1 MRRIIIIFIVCLSK
15 LHAQDPHFSQFNTA
29 KLNLN
34 PALVS
39 FNSSDYQTLLHRKSQ
54 WSSVADPFKTLA
66 ISFYAKE
73 YYKQL
78 SFGFNFIHDVSGSS
92 SFNTT
97 GLNTSISKIIIN
109 KSNSLISVGTLIG
122 AYQRSIDYSSII
134 FLQEEQLFNDNLFF
148 LDFAVGGVLSQKIN
162 DKTMLECGLSAY
174 HLNQSQQSF
183 NSNIESKMPV
193 KFNTYL
199 TSSHKLSSGF
209 LLNAHIFYSDQ
220 QNISELLY
228 GIDLM
233 SPIDNNF
240 LDEILVGIVIR
251 DNDAM
256 IPKIGFVFEK
266 LNMLLSY
273 DINISKLSKAS
284 NNFGGLEFSL
294 IYSWNKNKSVP
305 EKKYLCPKYL

>member
-1 MRRIIIIFIVCLSK
+1 MRRIIIIFVVCLSQ
-15 LHAQDPHFSQFNTA
+15 LHAQDTHFSQFNTA

-34 PALVS
+34 PALFS
-39 FNSSDYQTLLHRKSQ
+39 FISSDYQTLLHRKSQ

-78 SFGFNFIHDVSGSS
+78 SFGFNFIHDESGPS

-97 GLNTSISKIIIN
+97 GINTSISKIIIN

-134 FLQEEQLFNDNLFF
+134 FLEEEQLFNDNLFF

-162 DKTMLECGLSAY
+162 NKTMLECGLSSY

-183 NSNIESKMPV
+183 NSNVESKMPV

-199 TSSHKLSSGF
+199 ISSHKL
-209 LLNAHIFYSDQ
+209 AWIFH
-220 QNISELLY
+220 
-228 GIDLM
+228 
-233 SPIDNNF
+233 
-240 LDEILVGIVIR
+240 
-251 DNDAM
+251 
-256 IPKIGFVFEK
+256 
-266 LNMLLSY
+266 
-273 DINISKLSKAS
+273 
-284 NNFGGLEFSL
+284 
-294 IYSWNKNKSVP
+294 
-305 EKKYLCPKYL
+305 

>member
-1 MRRIIIIFIVCLSK
+1 MF
-15 LHAQDPHFSQFNTA
+15 
-29 KLNLN
+29 
-34 PALVS
+34 
-39 FNSSDYQTLLHRKSQ
+39 
-54 WSSVADPFKTLA
+54 
-66 ISFYAKE
+66 E
-73 YYKQL
+73 
-78 SFGFNFIHDVSGSS
+78 FGF
-92 SFNTT
+92 
-97 GLNTSISKIIIN
+97 
-109 KSNSLISVGTLIG
+109 
-122 AYQRSIDYSSII
+122 
-134 FLQEEQLFNDNLFF
+134 
-148 LDFAVGGVLSQKIN
+148 
-162 DKTMLECGLSAY
+162 SAY

-233 SPIDNNF
+233 SPIENNF
-240 LDEILVGIVIR
+240 LNEILVGIVIR
-251 DNDAM
+251 DNDAV

-266 LNMLLSY
+266 FNMLLSY

-284 NNFGGLEFSL
+284 NNFGGLEISL
-294 IYSWNKNKSVP
+294 IYSWNKNKSVS

>member
-1 MRRIIIIFIVCLSK
+1 M
-15 LHAQDPHFSQFNTA
+15 
-29 KLNLN
+29 
-34 PALVS
+34 
-39 FNSSDYQTLLHRKSQ
+39 
-54 WSSVADPFKTLA
+54 
-66 ISFYAKE
+66 
-73 YYKQL
+73 
-78 SFGFNFIHDVSGSS
+78 
-92 SFNTT
+92 
-97 GLNTSISKIIIN
+97 
-109 KSNSLISVGTLIG
+109 
-122 AYQRSIDYSSII
+122 
-134 FLQEEQLFNDNLFF
+134 FNDNLFF
-148 LDFAVGGVLSQKIN
+148 LDFAVGSVLSQKIN
-162 DKTMLECGLSAY
+162 NKTMLECGLSAY

-294 IYSWNKNKSVP
+294 IYSWNKNKSVS